1 MGDRFGRVSTRLLVG
16 FVGVV
21 VLLGA
26 AAAEVMVHRPVG
38 AVVIVIFGLGS
49 WAFST
54 NRQPSRWFY
63 LPSGAAFLA
72 ALILAPF
79 NHDERI
85 NTIGSVLLAVGI
97 FGGVETVALRFLH
110 KQLRMSESDAVD
122 S

>member
-1 MGDRFGRVSTRLLVG
+1 MLVI
-16 FVGVV
+16 
-21 VLLGA
+21 L
-26 AAAEVMVHRPVG
+26 
-38 AVVIVIFGLGS
+38 GLGS

-54 NRQPSRWFY
+54 NRLPSRWFY

-85 NTIGSVLLAVGI
+85 NTIGSVLLAAGI
-97 FGGVETVALRFLH
+97 FGAVETVGLRFLH
-110 KQLRMSESDAVD
+110 KQLSMDESDAVD